1 VGKRG
6 PAPTPVKVLQ
16 LRGTYRKDR
25 DAPNPVDPP
34 RPAKPPSCPSWF
46 GMDVEGERDV
56 EWARYARSEY
66 RRLSRK
72 LLDLG
77 LLTEVDRDALLAYC
91 DAVGRWRYWRAELG
105 RLGSWNQ
112 ITESGYVAPRPEV
125 SYMNKALEDMRRWG
139 ALFGLSPSD
148 RRNVSATP
156 KQEADTA
163 ADFLFG
169 GRKRA

>member
-1 VGKRG
+1 MGKRG
-6 PAPTPVKVLQ
+6 PAPTPAKILQ

-34 RPAKPPSCPSWF
+34 KPARPPACPTWF
-46 GMDVEGERDV
+46 SADVPWGKL
-56 EWARYARSEY
+56 ARAEY
-66 RRLSRK
+66 RRLSRE

-77 LLTEVDRDALLAYC
+77 LLAEIDRDSLLLLC
-91 DAVGRWRYWRAELG
+91 DALGRFRYWRAELG
-105 RLGSWNQ
+105 RLGTWNQ
-112 ITESGYVAPRPEV
+112 VTESGYVMPRPEV
-125 SYMNKALEDMRRWG
+125 SYMNRAIDDVRKFA

-156 KQEADTA
+156 KQETDAA

>member
-6 PAPTPVKVLQ
+6 PAPTPAKILQ

-34 RPAKPPSCPSWF
+34 KPARPPACPTWF
-46 GMDVEGERDV
+46 ARDV
-56 EWARYARSEY
+56 PWGKLARAEY
-66 RRLSRK
+66 RRLSRE
-72 LLDLG
+72 LLELG
-77 LLTEVDRDALLAYC
+77 LLTEIDRDALLAYC
-91 DAVGRWRYWRAELG
+91 DAVARWRYWRARLG
-105 RLGSWNQ
+105 ELGSWNQ
-112 ITESGYVAPRPEV
+112 VTESGYVAPRPEV
-125 SYMNKALEDMRRWG
+125 SYMNRAADDMRKWG

-156 KQEADTA
+156 KEERDAA

-169 GRKRA
+169 GRKTA

>member
-1 VGKRG
+1 MGKRG
-6 PAPTPVKVLQ
+6 PAPTPAKILQ

-34 RPAKPPSCPSWF
+34 RPAKPPACPTWF
-46 GMDVEGERDV
+46 ARDV
-56 EWARYARSEY
+56 PWGKLARAEY
-66 RRLSRK
+66 RRLSRE
-72 LLDLG
+72 LLELG
-77 LLTEVDRDALLAYC
+77 LLTEIDRDALLAYC
-91 DAVGRWRYWRAELG
+91 DAVARWRYWRAELG

-112 ITESGYVAPRPEV
+112 VTESGYVAPRPEV
-125 SYMNKALEDMRRWG
+125 SYMNKALEDARRWG

-156 KQEADTA
+156 KEERDAA

-169 GRKRA
+169 GRKTA